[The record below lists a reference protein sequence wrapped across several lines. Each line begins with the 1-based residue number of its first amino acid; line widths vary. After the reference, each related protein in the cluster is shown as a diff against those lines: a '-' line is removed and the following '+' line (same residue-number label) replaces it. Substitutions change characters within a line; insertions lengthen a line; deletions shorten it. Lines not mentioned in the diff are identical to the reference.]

1 VAAGAAVA
9 YWAVTG
15 TGSAGA
21 TTASTSAVA
30 LSSGTAAAQ
39 LVPGGTSDVVLTVTN
54 PNAGQVH
61 VGSLA
66 LDSGQGTGGFGVDAG
81 HAGCALST
89 LGFTTQTNSG
99 AGWTVPGNASLAL
112 TLPNAL
118 SMGAGAANACQGAV
132 FTVYLRV
139 AS

>member
-1 VAAGAAVA
+1 MA

-21 TTASTSAVA
+21 TTAGTSAVT
-30 LSSGTAAAQ
+30 LSSGTAVAQ
-39 LVPGGTSDVVLTVTN
+39 LVPGGTSDVALTVTN
-54 PNAGQVH
+54 PNAGQVR

-66 LDSGQGTGGFGVDAG
+66 LDTGQGTGGFGVDAG
-81 HAGCALST
+81 HAGCGLST

-99 AGWTVPGNASLAL
+99 AGWTVPGTGSLAV